1 MSCTCKYGGGP
12 AGICGFCRHRRA
24 TNERLAK
31 LEEAKASSDYARG
44 VADER
49 ARVVADLR
57 KQASHAAILRSME
70 ATRKA
75 RTLRE
80 MADRYERGEHEE
92 AT

>member
-12 AGICGFCRHRRA
+12 AGICGFCKHRAA
-24 TNERLAK
+24 TNERLTR
-31 LEEAKASSDYARG
+31 LEDAKASADYARG

-57 KQASHAAILRSME
+57 ARSQRRSVSGFESAVLLAE
-70 ATRKA
+70 AGRI
-75 RTLRE
+75 
-80 MADRYERGEHEE
+80 ERGEHEE